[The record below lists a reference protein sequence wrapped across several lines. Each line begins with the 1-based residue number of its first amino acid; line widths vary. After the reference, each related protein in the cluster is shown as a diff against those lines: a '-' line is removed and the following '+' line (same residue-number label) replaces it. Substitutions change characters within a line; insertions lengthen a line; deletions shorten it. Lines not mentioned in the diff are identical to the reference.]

1 MDTLRFLGQKPRMIA
16 HRGLSGI
23 ELENTCS
30 AFVAAGNRTY
40 FGIET
45 DVHVTSDGEY
55 IIIHDDT
62 TGRVSGDEMKVEET
76 TYETL
81 RALRL
86 KDTDGKR
93 GRADLRLPSLREYIG
108 VCRKYEKYSV
118 LELKNH
124 MEAEHVDRIIEI
136 VREEGWLEKTI
147 FISFDLENM
156 IRVRERLPEQKAQY
170 LVEKGFDWDAALSAL
185 RTYHLGLDIQFDLLT
200 EERVRQLHALGA
212 EVNVWT
218 VNRLEDAQR
227 LAAWGVDYI
236 TTNIIE

>member
-1 MDTLRFLGQKPRMIA
+1 MDTLRLSGKKPRMIA

-45 DVHVTSDGEY
+45 DVHVTRDGEY

-62 TGRVSGDEMKVEET
+62 TRRVAGDDLKVEEA

-81 RALRL
+81 RSLRL
-86 KDTDGKR
+86 KDVDGKR
-93 GRADLRLPSLREYIG
+93 GRTDLRLPSLREYIG
-108 VCRKYEKYSV
+108 VCRKYEKTSV
-118 LELKNH
+118 LELKNP
-124 MEAEHVDRIIEI
+124 MAGEHVDRIIDI

-147 FISFDLENM
+147 FISFDLDNLIHM
-156 IRVRERLPEQKAQY
+156 RKRLPEQPAQY

-185 RTYHLGLDIQFDLLT
+185 RTYRLGLDIQFDLLT
-200 EERVRQLHALGA
+200 EERVRALHGMGA

-218 VNRLEDAQR
+218 VNHLDDAER